1 MWKKIGLLLL
11 VLLLLLSGSLAVL
24 ASYLDWSEPLDLS
37 KTQMADLPYLAALP
51 APTQGKILAIVTSTA
66 QMEVPTDD
74 GVKLKQAGFELTE
87 LSRAYAVFS
96 ANGFA
101 VDVASPQGG
110 AAPYVRDDDDMGP
123 YDHAFLND
131 PTAMAKISNTHK
143 LSEVKASDYKA
154 IYLVGGKGT
163 MFDFRGNR
171 LLQQLVADSWQ
182 QGAVVSAVCHGPAGF
197 LGVKLPDGSEL
208 LRGRKVTA
216 FTNAEELFLI
226 PKAAQVFGT
235 LLQDDL
241 QKAGAEFVE
250 GPAYLNQ
257 LALDG
262 RLITGQNPWS
272 VWALADAVVTEL
284 GVTPKPRE
292 TSKAELAVALLDLYH
307 RHGLAAA
314 EAALEKMP
322 DAAKNDIDRNLIA
335 MHLLVALMQYNW
347 QQGLDLT
354 SLLRLTAKAA
364 KEGS

>member
-24 ASYLDWSEPLDLS
+24 AGYLDWSEPSDLS

-74 GVKLKQAGFELTE
+74 GVKLKKAGFELTE

-110 AAPYVRDDDDMGP
+110 AAPYVRDEDDMGP

-131 PTAMAKISNTHK
+131 PIAMAKISNTLK
-143 LSEVKASDYKA
+143 LSAVKASDYKA
-154 IYLVGGKGT
+154 LYLVGGKGT

-182 QGAVVSAVCHGPAGF
+182 QGAVVSAVCHGPAGL
-197 LGVKLPDGSEL
+197 LGVKLSDGSEL

-226 PKAAQVFGT
+226 PKATQVFGT

-250 GPAYLNQ
+250 GPLYLNQ
-257 LALDG
+257 LAQDG

-272 VWALADAVVTEL
+272 VWALADAVVREL
-284 GVTPKPRE
+284 GITPKARDI
-292 TSKAELAVALLDLYH
+292 SNAELAVELLDLYH
-307 RHGLAAA
+307 HQGLAAA

-322 DAAKNDIDRNLIA
+322 DAVQAKVDRNLIA

-347 QQGLDLT
+347 QQGVDLM

-364 KEGS
+364 KEGA

>member
-24 ASYLDWSEPLDLS
+24 ASYLDWSEPSDLS
-37 KTQMADLPYLAALP
+37 KTHMADLPYLAEIP
-51 APTQGKILAIVTSTA
+51 APTNGKILAIVTSTA
-66 QMEVPTDD
+66 TMQVPADE
-74 GVKLKQAGFELTE
+74 GFKQKKAGFELTE
-87 LSRAYAVFS
+87 LSRAYAVFR

-131 PTAMAKISNTHK
+131 STAMVKISNTLK
-143 LSEVKASDYKA
+143 LSEVKASDYQA

-163 MFDFRGNR
+163 MFDFRSNAV
-171 LLQQLVADSWQ
+171 LQQLVADSWQ
-182 QGAVVSAVCHGPAGF
+182 QGAVVSAVCHGPAGL
-197 LGVKLPDGSEL
+197 LGVTLPDGTSL
-208 LRGRKVTA
+208 LSGRKVTA

-241 QKAGAEFVE
+241 QKAGAKFVE
-250 GPAYLNQ
+250 GPVYLNQ
-257 LALDG
+257 LAVDG

-272 VWALADAVVTEL
+272 VWALADAVVREL

-292 TSKAELAVALLDLYH
+292 ISNAELAVQLLNLYH
-307 RHGLAAA
+307 QQGLAAA
-314 EAALEKMP
+314 AAALEKMP
-322 DAAKNDIDRNLIA
+322 DAVQAKVDRNLIA

-347 QQGLDLT
+347 QQGFDLM
-354 SLLRLTAKAA
+354 SLLGSAAQAA